1 MRFLILSSYLNKFGN
16 VDVDWQLNLN
26 RVINDFNKANIASHQ
41 GYDDDAKIK
50 KDINNYGV
58 LETLGS
64 WIQFKQLLGV
74 RMVYVLI
81 L

>member
-1 MRFLILSSYLNKFGN
+1 
-16 VDVDWQLNLN
+16 
-26 RVINDFNKANIASHQ
+26 VINDFNKANIASHQ